1 MTRTIQGL
9 IFTAGLL
16 SFSQVSANNNTQME
30 TMVKHTTS
38 QFALQKQAMLEVM
51 NNPEMLKANAIYT
64 RNFYLALI
72 DAGFTKTEAMEIV
85 VASVAN

>member
-1 MTRTIQGL
+1 
-9 IFTAGLL
+9 
-16 SFSQVSANNNTQME
+16 
-30 TMVKHTTS
+30 
-38 QFALQKQAMLEVM
+38 M

-72 DAGFTKTEAMEIV
+72 DTGFTKTEEMEIV